1 MKRTTFSVVFFCKK
15 TKLTKKGTAP
25 IYARITTSGRSTE
38 IYTQCRIEPEHWN
51 QRLERCMLRDPV
63 STQINGILST
73 YRTNI
78 LAAYDSLIK
87 EGKTLD
93 CFAIK
98 PRLEHAAVSSR
109 MFLAEFSKYC
119 DKRQKEVGIRLTQL
133 TANKYHRLLRYMTE
147 YTREQYRK
155 DDLPLDAI
163 DYAYIDGLNT
173 FMQTAH
179 NCKNNGAVNL
189 LCCLKNF
196 ILYAIRNEWLEKNPF
211 RYYKMKVDRT
221 NVKVPLTK
229 EELDTLIHKPLPNDR
244 LARIRDVFSFCCLT
258 GLAFT
263 DVDHLRKEHI
273 TTDEDGT
280 QWIHKPREKTSV
292 LSRIP
297 LLPHPIALL
306 RKYERDETCRARGKL
321 LPVPSNAK
329 MNAYLKEIATLCN
342 IPKNLT
348 THCARHTFATTNAL
362 VQGIRIEVVNR
373 CRFPAGLRR
382 SLDGH
387 SAVIRREYP
396 ESPERRSRAEQR
408 FADASQG
415 FGDLRFDGLD
425 RNPHLIGDRCVG
437 KPLFTAFA
445 EYFAAAVGQLRDRFG
460 DQ

>member
-63 STQINGILST
+63 STQINGILAT

-87 EGKTLD
+87 EGKTPD

-98 PRLEHAAVSSR
+98 HRLEHAAASSR
-109 MFLAEFSKYC
+109 MFLVEFSKYC
-119 DKRQKEVGIRLTQL
+119 DKRQREVGIRLTQL

-229 EELDTLIHKPLPNDR
+229 EELETLIHKPLPNDR

-263 DVDHLRKEHI
+263 DVDHLRREHI

-280 QWIHKPREKTSV
+280 QWIHKPREKTAVMNSV
-292 LSRIP
+292 P
-297 LLPHPIALL
+297 LQPDPIELL

-348 THCARHTFATTNAL
+348 THVARHTFATLAIEYGMPIDIIAKILGHTNEHDAAL
-362 VQGIRIEVVNR
+362 CEDFGGEYQSGDEKNR
-373 CRFPAGLRR
+373 RN
-382 SLDGH
+382 
-387 SAVIRREYP
+387 AVI
-396 ESPERRSRAEQR
+396 
-408 FADASQG
+408 
-415 FGDLRFDGLD
+415 
-425 RNPHLIGDRCVG
+425 I
-437 KPLFTAFA
+437 T
-445 EYFAAAVGQLRDRFG
+445 
-460 DQ
+460 